1 MSFVGDNMMDQI
13 LHFETNF
20 PRLEN
25 NRLKREGERER
36 GKEGEREGEGGREGG
51 RLFKIS
57 IETRI

>member
-1 MSFVGDNMMDQI
+1 MSFFGDNMMDQI
-13 LHFETNF
+13 LYFETNF

-25 NRLKREGERER
+25 NSLKRERERER
-36 GKEGEREGEGGREGG
+36 ERE

>member
-13 LHFETNF
+13 LYFETNF

-25 NRLKREGERER
+25 NSLETERE
-36 GKEGEREGEGGREGG
+36 

>member
-1 MSFVGDNMMDQI
+1 MDQI

-25 NRLKREGERER
+25 NRLKREREREGERER
-36 GKEGEREGEGGREGG
+36 G

-57 IETRI
+57 IETGI

>member
-13 LHFETNF
+13 LYFETNF

-25 NRLKREGERER
+25 NSLERER
-36 GKEGEREGEGGREGG
+36 ERE